1 MSITRSTSTTTPA
14 GEVHATRGPHGS
26 GLWVLVVS
34 AVVVIVALTMKV
46 DAQQASL
53 FGIEGPVCFLGEL
66 SDGKACPGCGL
77 TRSTGLIMQGRLS
90 EGFALNPAG
99 MLVVL
104 FSVLGLAL
112 GLFSFFSAQA
122 SALLTTFSKRAAPIF
137 VLVMV
142 VVWLLDLLS

>member
-1 MSITRSTSTTTPA
+1 M
-14 GEVHATRGPHGS
+14 
-26 GLWVLVVS
+26 VVS
-34 AVVVIVALTMKV
+34 AVVVIVALAMKV

-53 FGIEGPVCFLGEL
+53 FGVEGPVCLLGEL

-77 TRSTGLIMQGRLS
+77 TRSTGLIMQGRLF
-90 EGFALNPAG
+90 EGFALNPVG

-112 GLFSFFSAQA
+112 GLLSFFSARA
-122 SALLTTFSKRAAPIF
+122 SAILTTFSKRAGPIF

-142 VVWLLDLLS
+142 VAWLLDLLFWTQPNS